1 MDGSHSLLFRS
12 DSSLALRCRKGAI
25 HPIIQSSH
33 HQRRAAALL
42 GRVATV
48 VTKTTARADNVA
60 LGALH
65 NGKQFLVLRLRYIE
79 FRHRVIEVLAESDP
93 LALGDLEV
101 LMRFAHGTASVVL
114 GATCGP
120 TTHPGHVAF
129 EARRADAVMRLFN
142 CSVRVQDWIVHTRSM
157 KSSTTAAIE

>member
-65 NGKQFLVLRLRYIE
+65 DGKQFLVLRLRYIE
-79 FRHRVIEVLAESDP
+79 FRHGVVEVLAEGGP
-93 LALGDLEV
+93 LTLGDLKV
-101 LMRFAHGTASVVL
+101 FMRFAHGTAGIVL
-114 GATCGP
+114 RATCGP
-120 TTHPGHVAF
+120 TDHRERGALSSRSWP
-129 EARRADAVMRLFN
+129 RLTI
-142 CSVRVQDWIVHTRSM
+142 RG
-157 KSSTTAAIE
+157 KS